1 MFFNIVNQ
9 TSPYTCSY
17 TQPYKVYCV
26 WKQPQFQFHLGLGC
40 LRHIPQV
47 QLSQRVGK
55 QGDIES
61 YSILVQ
67 VDNSAWPN
75 RREWKWE
82 WDPFSIWL
90 VLIWQRFY
98 FPLSRLWAW
107 AFALA
112 LPYVICWQISPLN
125 TQKPSFIWT
134 GKSICFFQ
142 TILFYYF
149 KNYFI
154 YYIMSFYR
162 TSNILTFILRFNKL
176 K

>member
-107 AFALA
+107 AWAWAWA
-112 LPYVICWQISPLN
+112 LPYVICWQISPLKHKN
-125 TQKPSFIWT
+125 QASF
-134 GKSICFFQ
+134 GLVKAFVFFR
-142 TILFYYF
+142 LFY
-149 KNYFI
+149 FI
-154 YYIMSFYR
+154 
-162 TSNILTFILRFNKL
+162 ILKITLFTI
-176 K
+176 